1 MEDKIKNTV
10 LIPGGSGGIG
20 KELCNFF
27 ANKKIKIF
35 FLYFKNKKKA
45 NIIVNNIKKKA
56 NILNEKKIE
65 IYSIKKIEKSN
76 KSGVL
81 LYIVN

>member
-35 FLYFKNKKKA
+35 NFLS
-45 NIIVNNIKKKA
+45 NNQ
-56 NILNEKKIE
+56 
-65 IYSIKKIEKSN
+65 
-76 KSGVL
+76 G
-81 LYIVN
+81 